1 MIVITAAT
9 SAISGSLST
18 TVFYFMGWDYW
29 SVGRHCPGL
38 HGVGRD
44 KSRGNELGLSRTSQQ
59 PSRHSLVSL
68 VVMAATGRSI
78 MGLMERCM
86 EMEREMEGMG
96 MMGGGMVDGPPLFLL
111 LPVLF
116 FWLLF
121 LGVAAAVGV
130 WAVRRY
136 RTQNW

>member
-1 MIVITAAT
+1 
-9 SAISGSLST
+9 
-18 TVFYFMGWDYW
+18 
-29 SVGRHCPGL
+29 
-38 HGVGRD
+38 
-44 KSRGNELGLSRTSQQ
+44 
-59 PSRHSLVSL
+59 
-68 VVMAATGRSI
+68 